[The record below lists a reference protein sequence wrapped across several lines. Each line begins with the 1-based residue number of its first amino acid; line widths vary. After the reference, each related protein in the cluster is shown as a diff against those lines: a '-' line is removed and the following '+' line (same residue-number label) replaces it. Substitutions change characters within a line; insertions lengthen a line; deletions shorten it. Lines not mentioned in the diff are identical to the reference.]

1 MTRSLLEE
9 AAKVL
14 RSELTA
20 GQKKLPPALQKAIK
34 DKEDKKDEEMMP
46 KKDMMKK
53 KDEDSHTPADKIK
66 NMMKKKDEDSH
77 TPADKMKN
85 MINMKK
91 KGIQEMM
98 PKSDFD
104 MKMKKKEELS
114 DKQKKIDM
122 NKNGKIDGEDL
133 AKLRAKKVSEELKI
147 MQMLAGRLNKEELE
161 VLKSELETKLE
172 E

>member
-34 DKEDKKDEEMMP
+34 DKEDKKEEEMMP
-46 KKDMMKK
+46 KKD
-53 KDEDSHTPADKIK
+53 
-66 NMMKKKDEDSH
+66 MMKKKDEDSH

-133 AKLRAKKVSEELKI
+133 AKLRAKKEEI
-147 MQMLAGRLNKEELE
+147 EREIAELE
-161 VLKSELETKLE
+161 SKLE

>member
-46 KKDMMKK
+46 KKD
-53 KDEDSHTPADKIK
+53 
-66 NMMKKKDEDSH
+66 MMKKKDEDSH

-133 AKLRAKKVSEELKI
+133 AKLRAKK
-147 MQMLAGRLNKEELE
+147 EELE
-161 VLKSELETKLE
+161 VLIAELEAKNE
-172 E
+172 NAE

>member
-34 DKEDKKDEEMMP
+34 DKEDKKDEEMDP
-46 KKDMMKK
+46 KKDMVNK
-53 KDEDSHTPADKIK
+53 T
-66 NMMKKKDEDSH
+66 
-77 TPADKMKN
+77 
-85 MINMKK
+85 K
-91 KGIQEMM
+91 KGMEEMM
-98 PKSDFD
+98 PMNAKKD
-104 MKMKKKEELS
+104 MMKKKEELS

-133 AKLRAKKVSEELKI
+133 AKLRAKKEQLEEIIKD
-147 MQMLAGRLNKEELE
+147 LE
-161 VLKSELETKLE
+161 SKLE

>member
-34 DKEDKKDEEMMP
+34 DKEDKKDEEMDPKKDMVNKTKKGMEEMMP
-46 KKDMMKK
+46 MNAKKDMMKK
-53 KDEDSHTPADKIK
+53 KEDSH
-66 NMMKKKDEDSH
+66 
-77 TPADKMKN
+77 
-85 MINMKK
+85 
-91 KGIQEMM
+91 
-98 PKSDFD
+98 FD
-104 MKMKKKEELS
+104 DKMKKKEELS
-114 DKQKKIDM
+114 DKQKKMDM

-133 AKLRAKKVSEELKI
+133 AKLRAKKEEI
-147 MQMLAGRLNKEELE
+147 EREIAELE
-161 VLKSELETKLE
+161 SKLE

>member
-34 DKEDKKDEEMMP
+34 DKEDKKDEEMDP
-46 KKDMMKK
+46 KKDMVNK
-53 KDEDSHTPADKIK
+53 T
-66 NMMKKKDEDSH
+66 
-77 TPADKMKN
+77 
-85 MINMKK
+85 K
-91 KGIQEMM
+91 KGMEEMM
-98 PKSDFD
+98 PMNAKKD
-104 MKMKKKEELS
+104 MMKKKEELS

-161 VLKSELETKLE
+161 ALKSELETKLE

>member
-34 DKEDKKDEEMMP
+34 DKEDKKDEEMDPKKDMVNKTKKGMEEMMP
-46 KKDMMKK
+46 MNAKKDMMKK
-53 KDEDSHTPADKIK
+53 KEDSHF
-66 NMMKKKDEDSH
+66 
-77 TPADKMKN
+77 DKM
-85 MINMKK
+85 
-91 KGIQEMM
+91 
-98 PKSDFD
+98 
-104 MKMKKKEELS
+104 MKKKEELS

-133 AKLRAKKVSEELKI
+133 AKLRAKKEEI
-147 MQMLAGRLNKEELE
+147 EREIAELE
-161 VLKSELETKLE
+161 SKLE

>member
-34 DKEDKKDEEMMP
+34 DKEDKKDEEMDP

-53 KDEDSHTPADKIK
+53 KDEA
-66 NMMKKKDEDSH
+66 
-77 TPADKMKN
+77 
-85 MINMKK
+85 
-91 KGIQEMM
+91 
-98 PKSDFD
+98 SDFD

-114 DKQKKIDM
+114 DKQKKMDM

-133 AKLRAKKVSEELKI
+133 AKLRAKK
-147 MQMLAGRLNKEELE
+147 EELE
-161 VLKSELETKLE
+161 VIIAELEAKNE
-172 E
+172 NAE

>member
-53 KDEDSHTPADKIK
+53 KDEDSHTPADK
-66 NMMKKKDEDSH
+66 
-77 TPADKMKN
+77 MKN

-114 DKQKKIDM
+114 DKQKKMDM

-133 AKLRAKKVSEELKI
+133 AKLRAKKEQLEEIIKD
-147 MQMLAGRLNKEELE
+147 LE
-161 VLKSELETKLE
+161 SKLE

>member
-34 DKEDKKDEEMMP
+34 DKEDKKDEEMDP
-46 KKDMMKK
+46 KKDMVNKTKKGMEEMMPMNAK
-53 KDEDSHTPADKIK
+53 KD
-66 NMMKKKDEDSH
+66 MMKKKDEDSH

-114 DKQKKIDM
+114 DKQKKMDM

-133 AKLRAKKVSEELKI
+133 AKLRAKKEEI
-147 MQMLAGRLNKEELE
+147 EREIAELE
-161 VLKSELETKLE
+161 SKLE

>member
-34 DKEDKKDEEMMP
+34 DKEDKKDEEMDPKKDMVNKTKKGMEEMMP

-53 KDEDSHTPADKIK
+53 KDEA
-66 NMMKKKDEDSH
+66 
-77 TPADKMKN
+77 
-85 MINMKK
+85 
-91 KGIQEMM
+91 
-98 PKSDFD
+98 SDFD
-104 MKMKKKEELS
+104 KMMKKKEELS

-133 AKLRAKKVSEELKI
+133 AKLRAKK
-147 MQMLAGRLNKEELE
+147 EELE
-161 VLKSELETKLE
+161 ILIAELEAKNE
-172 E
+172 NAE

>member
-34 DKEDKKDEEMMP
+34 DKEDKKDEEMDPKKDMVNKTKKGMEEMLP

-53 KDEDSHTPADKIK
+53 KDEA
-66 NMMKKKDEDSH
+66 
-77 TPADKMKN
+77 
-85 MINMKK
+85 
-91 KGIQEMM
+91 
-98 PKSDFD
+98 SDFD
-104 MKMKKKEELS
+104 KMMKKKEELS

-133 AKLRAKKVSEELKI
+133 AKLRAKK
-147 MQMLAGRLNKEELE
+147 EELE
-161 VLKSELETKLE
+161 VIIAELEAKNE
-172 E
+172 NAE

>member
-34 DKEDKKDEEMMP
+34 DKEDKKEEEMMP

-53 KDEDSHTPADKIK
+53 KDEDSHTPV
-66 NMMKKKDEDSH
+66 
-77 TPADKMKN
+77 DKMKN

-133 AKLRAKKVSEELKI
+133 AKLRAKKEEI
-147 MQMLAGRLNKEELE
+147 EREIAELE
-161 VLKSELETKLE
+161 SKLE

>member
-20 GQKKLPPALQKAIK
+20 GQKKLPPALQKASK
-34 DKEDKKDEEMMP
+34 DKEDKKDEEMDPKKDMVNKTKKGMEEMMP

-53 KDEDSHTPADKIK
+53 KDEA
-66 NMMKKKDEDSH
+66 
-77 TPADKMKN
+77 
-85 MINMKK
+85 
-91 KGIQEMM
+91 
-98 PKSDFD
+98 SDFD

-114 DKQKKIDM
+114 DKQKKMDM

-133 AKLRAKKVSEELKI
+133 AKLRAKKEEI
-147 MQMLAGRLNKEELE
+147 EREIAELE
-161 VLKSELETKLE
+161 SKLE